1 MATWKITP
9 IMKKSITERQEWVKD
24 GETILHEIGWRWG
37 EFTIE
42 TEDDD
47 LPEGFVDSPVIDLFS
62 LPEGMELSDW
72 STDDGCWENTD
83 FDEIESEELREETEE
98 FLEENSVYDLEEHG
112 WVMSDCEMLID
123 GGFDYERIE

>member
-9 IMKKSITERQEWVKD
+9 IMKKSITERQEWFKN

-37 EFTIE
+37 EFTVE

-47 LPEGFVDSPVIDLFS
+47 LPEGFVDSPVIDMFN

-83 FDEIESEELREETEE
+83 LDEIDSDLLREQIEV
-98 FLEENSVYDLEEHG
+98 FLEDNSIYDLEEQG
-112 WVMSDCEMLID
+112 WIMSDSEMLID
-123 GGFDYERIE
+123 GGFDYERVE